1 MAYLFAALLGY
12 LLGCS
17 NMALYLSKWKQI
29 DFRSKGSG
37 NLGASNAAVLM
48 GWRAGIA
55 VGIHD
60 IGKAILTVCL
70 AKYLFPHTDHI
81 GAVAGVSCVL
91 GHIFP
96 FYLKFKGGKGFAAY
110 LGMTIA
116 LNWKFALV
124 VMVLIALFTWITDY
138 IVSGTMTT
146 ILLTPLYLGIVQ
158 RSIVL
163 AAILLV
169 ATGVIIVKHLENFK
183 RIRNGT
189 EIGLRNTAKGKN
201 KVS

>member
-1 MAYLFAALLGY
+1 MRYLLAIILGY
-12 LLGCS
+12 TLGCS
-17 NMALYLSKWKQI
+17 NMALYLSKLKKI

-37 NLGASNAAVLM
+37 NLGASNAAILM
-48 GWRAGIA
+48 GWPAGIA

-60 IGKAILTVCL
+60 IGKAML
-70 AKYLFPHTDHI
+70 AVFLARFLFPETDHI

-124 VMVLIALFTWITDY
+124 VMVLIAVVTLITDY

-146 ILLTPLYLGIVQ
+146 IMLTPLYLGIAQ

-163 AAILLV
+163 AAILII
-169 ATGVIIVKHLENFK
+169 ATTVIFMKHLENFK
-183 RIRNGT
+183 RIHNGT

-201 KVS
+201 KVT

>member
-60 IGKAILTVCL
+60 IGKAILAVCL

-146 ILLTPLYLGIVQ
+146 ILLTPLYLGIAQ

>member
-1 MAYLFAALLGY
+1 MPELLSESTT
-12 LLGCS
+12 LERPFWL
-17 NMALYLSKWKQI
+17 
-29 DFRSKGSG
+29 
-37 NLGASNAAVLM
+37 
-48 GWRAGIA
+48 
-55 VGIHD
+55 
-60 IGKAILTVCL
+60 CL

-146 ILLTPLYLGIVQ
+146 ILLTPLYLGIAQ